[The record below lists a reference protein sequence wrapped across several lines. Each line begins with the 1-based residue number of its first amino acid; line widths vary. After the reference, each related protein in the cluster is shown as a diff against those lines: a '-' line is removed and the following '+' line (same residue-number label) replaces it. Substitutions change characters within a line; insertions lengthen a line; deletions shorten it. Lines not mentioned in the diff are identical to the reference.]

1 MSTLVVVAHPDI
13 NNSTVNKA
21 WRDELSQHEE
31 LVTVQEIYPEYP
43 HGQIDIE
50 KEQKLLEAH
59 DHIIFQYPLY
69 WYSSPPL
76 MKQYLDEVF
85 THGWAYGSKGDALKG
100 KNIGLAISIGS
111 IAEAYTPEGNV
122 KFTIDELVSPMIA
135 TTLFV
140 SANYVGAHKL
150 YSAFTIAPSQ
160 LEENTQDYLNFIQSL
175 NK

>member
-31 LVTVQEIYPEYP
+31 LVTVHEIYLEYP

-69 WYSSPPL
+69 WYSCPPL
-76 MKQYLDEVF
+76 LKQYLDEVF
-85 THGWAYGSKGDALKG
+85 TYGWAYGSQGNALEG
-100 KNIGLAISIGS
+100 KKFGLAISIG
-111 IAEAYTPEGNV
+111 AVPEAYTPEGNV
-122 KFTIDELVSPMIA
+122 QFTIDELISPMIA
-135 TTLFV
+135 TTRFV
-140 SANYVGAHKL
+140 KANYVGAHKL
-150 YSAFTIAPSQ
+150 YSAFTITPSQ
-160 LEENTQDYLNFIQSL
+160 LAENTESYLAFIKQI
-175 NK
+175 